1 MQPHRAAQGDKH
13 PGLWCMTA
21 VAKVLTPVSVNGD
34 VWPSQHMDYLLP
46 AQQSTCLC
54 LAGARFRDPLKDVIK

>member
-1 MQPHRAAQGDKH
+1 MQAHKAAQGQKH
-13 PGLWCMTA
+13 PGLWCVTA

-34 VWPSQHMDYLLP
+34 VWPSQHPDYLLP

-54 LAGARFRDPLKDVIK
+54 LGGAEFREPLKDVIK